1 MINQSSK
8 AKDADKESKVDLSK
22 IANKAGEVG
31 NTSIE
36 DIILSLDTLQGDLV
50 RGELL
55 FTQQGCTACHTLT
68 SDQPQKGPFMGQ
80 VGAILTREQIAESIL
95 KPNASISQG
104 FATVEIDISGGK
116 TLVGFVSE
124 ETADSLEL
132 RDITGNVTKLKSDA
146 IKSRKELALSMMPPA
161 LANALSLQ
169 DFASLVDFLASR
181 KEG

>member
-1 MINQSSK
+1 
-8 AKDADKESKVDLSK
+8 
-22 IANKAGEVG
+22 
-31 NTSIE
+31 
-36 DIILSLDTLQGDLV
+36 
-50 RGELL
+50 
-55 FTQQGCTACHTLT
+55 
-68 SDQPQKGPFMGQ
+68 MGQ

-124 ETADSLEL
+124 ETGDSLEL